1 MLFQNGQAQKGWKPS
16 ALVIDK
22 DAETH
27 RSIHILLG
35 KEFDVHH
42 AYFPKLA
49 ISLLEKR
56 QFNVVITSLDMNNS
70 GDAPQLHD
78 TVERISNSKGIPVIE
93 LTACAALNNDGTRR
107 SIGKPLD
114 ATVFQSA
121 LQEALGGSKRRTSMR
136 SGR

>member
-1 MLFQNGQAQKGWKPS
+1 MLFQNGQAQNGWKPS

-22 DAETH
+22 DADTH

-56 QFNVVITSLDMNNS
+56 QFNVVITSLDMSDS
-70 GDAPQLHD
+70 GDAPQLYQ
-78 TVERISNSKGIPVIE
+78 TVEKISDSKGIPVIE
-93 LTACAALNNDGTRR
+93 LTASAPPESSSRR
-107 SIGKPLD
+107 CIGKPLD
-114 ATVFQSA
+114 ATLLESA
-121 LQEALGGSKRRTSMR
+121 LQEALGAYRRR
-136 SGR
+136 SRTRPGR

>member
-1 MLFQNGQAQKGWKPS
+1 MLFQSSQAQKGWKPS

-22 DAETH
+22 DADTH

-56 QFNVVITSLDMNNS
+56 QFNVVITSLDMS
-70 GDAPQLHD
+70 GSSDAPQLHR
-78 TVERISNSKGIPVIE
+78 TVEEISDSKGIPVIE
-93 LTACAALNNDGTRR
+93 ITASAASESGARR
-107 SIGKPLD
+107 CLAKPLD

-121 LQEALGGSKRRTSMR
+121 LQEALGGSRRRGSKP
-136 SGR
+136 SAQ